1 MRGGDF
7 EEKWMSNYFFRKY
20 ASKSRSA
27 QLQTIIN
34 TDFPMFEWLMNNPL
48 QDGIKEDAG
57 ENGREDNEG
66 NEHEL
71 INQIWKKLAL
81 VI

>member
-1 MRGGDF
+1 
-7 EEKWMSNYFFRKY
+7 
-20 ASKSRSA
+20 
-27 QLQTIIN
+27 
-34 TDFPMFEWLMNNPL
+34 MFEWLMNNPL

-71 INQIWKKLAL
+71 ITQIWKKLAL